1 MMKEILI
8 DTNIIIRLFDTTSQP
23 KQTVKAKRLFEQA
36 NDLNHTLVIAPPV
49 LFEVAWVLRSSLKWS
64 NSEIFD
70 VLEAIMSWPGVKVLD
85 LKQAKKALSIG
96 RKQNIGFADSYLAT
110 TAQQY
115 NLPVATFDEGH
126 FRKLD
131 VALHE
136 FMCDSSND

>member
-23 KQTVKAKRLFEQA
+23 EQTAKAKRLFEQA
-36 NDLNHTLVIAPPV
+36 KDVIHILVIAPPV
-49 LFEVAWVLRSSLKWS
+49 LFEVTWVLRSSLKWS
-64 NSEIFD
+64 NSEVFD
-70 VLEAIMSWPGVKVLD
+70 ILEAIVSWPGVKVLD
-85 LKQAKKALSIG
+85 LKQVKKALSLG

-115 NLPVATFDEGH
+115 NLSIATFDEGH

-131 VALHE
+131 VVLHG
-136 FMCDSSND
+136 FMCDSRKN